1 MTDTTIQAVP
11 PCMDL
16 SEFPLKEDYF
26 EGNRSQ
32 NILYTMHYALS
43 NVIIRDKKFAKVNHY
58 YVLISSVTRRYRSDV
73 CLRLTVRTDL
83 TDVTLFSEDTYGDD
97 EEDEN
102 QDEEDEEKDEDEDE
116 DEDI

>member
-32 NILYTMHYALS
+32 NILYTM
-43 NVIIRDKKFAKVNHY
+43 VNPYSGFIHAA
-58 YVLISSVTRRYRSDV
+58 
-73 CLRLTVRTDL
+73 
-83 TDVTLFSEDTYGDD
+83 
-97 EEDEN
+97 
-102 QDEEDEEKDEDEDE
+102 
-116 DEDI
+116 